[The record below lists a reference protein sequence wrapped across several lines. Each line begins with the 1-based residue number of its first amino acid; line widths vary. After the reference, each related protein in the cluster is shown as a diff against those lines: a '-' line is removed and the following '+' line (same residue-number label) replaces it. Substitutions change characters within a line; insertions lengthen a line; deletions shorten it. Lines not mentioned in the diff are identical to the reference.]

1 MVLATE
7 VTVAGRD
14 SGWASMV
21 PLELDSFPIPSDADD
36 PEARDVFL
44 QFNRH

>member
-14 SGWASMV
+14 SGWENMV
-21 PLELDSFPIPSDADD
+21 PLELDSFPIPSEPD
-36 PEARDVFL
+36 PEARDVCL
-44 QFNRH
+44 